1 MPRNIFVIVG
11 LCVWFGLFSACKQE
25 VKEIP
30 QDITRPDT
38 DTNINP
44 KEFDQSD
51 NEPDRV
57 IWQKP
62 EMVME
67 LLGDMKD
74 KVVADIGAG
83 TGFFTFRLLQQ
94 AKKVIAVDI
103 DKGPLERMRMLSQ
116 KLDTSISNKLEI
128 KLAKPSDPELQPQS
142 VDIVFLSN
150 TYMYIQDRTTYL
162 RNLKKYLR
170 PKARILII
178 DYKRKVIPFGPP
190 YEERVGLNRAE
201 RELKEAGYTIERSDD
216 VSLDYQYILLAKYK

>member
-38 DTNINP
+38 DTNINL
-44 KEFDQSD
+44 KEFDQTD

-62 EMVME
+62 EMVMD

-103 DKGPLERMRMLSQ
+103 DKGPLGEMRMLSQ

-162 RNLKKYLR
+162 LNLKSILGLKPGILS
-170 PKARILII
+170 LII
-178 DYKRKVIPFGPP
+178 KEKLFHLVLLMRI
-190 YEERVGLNRAE
+190 GL
-201 RELKEAGYTIERSDD
+201 G
-216 VSLDYQYILLAKYK
+216 

>member
-103 DKGPLERMRMLSQ
+103 DKGPLERMRMFSKAGYLLFSRNW
-116 KLDTSISNKLEI
+116 KLNLQNLQILNSSLKASISFFYPTLI
-128 KLAKPSDPELQPQS
+128 C
-142 VDIVFLSN
+142 IF
-150 TYMYIQDRTTYL
+150 RTE
-162 RNLKKYLR
+162 R
-170 PKARILII
+170 PICAI
-178 DYKRKVIPFGPP
+178 
-190 YEERVGLNRAE
+190 
-201 RELKEAGYTIERSDD
+201 
-216 VSLDYQYILLAKYK
+216 

>member
-83 TGFFTFRLLQQ
+83 TGLQNLQ
-94 AKKVIAVDI
+94 ILNSSLKA
-103 DKGPLERMRMLSQ
+103 
-116 KLDTSISNKLEI
+116 SISFFYPTLI
-128 KLAKPSDPELQPQS
+128 C
-142 VDIVFLSN
+142 IF
-150 TYMYIQDRTTYL
+150 RTE
-162 RNLKKYLR
+162 R
-170 PKARILII
+170 PICAI
-178 DYKRKVIPFGPP
+178 
-190 YEERVGLNRAE
+190 
-201 RELKEAGYTIERSDD
+201 
-216 VSLDYQYILLAKYK
+216 